1 MTNATLEAWLAS
13 DDGRPLLVAPDGDAT
28 YEVPQAI
35 TVFPGSFNPLHAGHR
50 GIADA
55 AGALTH
61 RLVVFEL
68 SVTNVDKPPLDAD
81 EVIRRLEQFE
91 GFASI
96 VLTRAPRFIEKA
108 RALPGVVFVLGW
120 DTFVR
125 LLEPRYYDSVE
136 AMRDALLEMRD
147 LGCRFVVAGR
157 LVDDEFRTLELDEV
171 PEEFRDLFQALPDFR
186 RDISSTKLRGEADR
200 TR

>member
-28 YEVPQAI
+28 FEVPQAI

-61 RLVVFEL
+61 RPVVFEL

-108 RALPGVVFVLGW
+108 RALPGSVFVLGW

-136 AMRDALLEMRD
+136 AMRDALREMRD

-186 RDISSTKLRGEADR
+186 LDISSTELRGEAER
-200 TR
+200 TG

>member
-1 MTNATLEAWLAS
+1 MTDATLKGWLAG
-13 DDGRPLLVAPDGDAT
+13 DDARPLLVDPDGGVT
-28 YEVPQAI
+28 FEVPRSI
-35 TVFPGSFNPLHAGHR
+35 VVFPGSFNPLHDGHI

-55 AGALTH
+55 ANELTG

-68 SVTNVDKPPLDAD
+68 SVTNVDKPALDAD
-81 EVIRRLEQFE
+81 EVTRRLEQFE

-108 RALPGVVFVLGW
+108 RALPSSVFVLGW

-136 AMRDALLEMRD
+136 AMQSALREMRD
-147 LGCRFVVAGR
+147 LDCRFVVAGR
-157 LVDDEFRTLELDEV
+157 LVDDEFHTFEPDEV
-171 PEEFRDLFQALPDFR
+171 PAEFRDLFQALPDFR
-186 RDISSTKLRGEADR
+186 LDISSTELRAQGE
-200 TR
+200 TS

>member
-1 MTNATLEAWLAS
+1 MTNAILEAWLAS
-13 DDGRPLLVAPDGDAT
+13 DDGRPLLGAPDGDAT
-28 YEVPQAI
+28 FEVPASI
-35 TVFPGSFNPLHAGHR
+35 AVFPGSFNPLHAGHR

-55 AGALTH
+55 TGALTH

-108 RALPGVVFVLGW
+108 RALPGSVFVLGW

-136 AMRDALLEMRD
+136 AMRDALREMRD

-171 PEEFRDLFQALPDFR
+171 PKEFRDLFQALPDFR
-186 RDISSTKLRGEADR
+186 LDISSTELRGEAER
-200 TR
+200 TG